1 MTHGMI
7 YIIKASD
14 IFSNSYAVG
23 YQSDNFMAIS
33 VAVGS
38 EGAPNNPL
46 VVTWYEV
53 YNYWVLRTF
62 NNLITYLKVPKNL
75 ATS

>member
-33 VAVGS
+33 VAVES

-53 YNYWVLRTF
+53 YNY
-62 NNLITYLKVPKNL
+62 
-75 ATS
+75 